1 MVGTFLVST
10 FPANQL
16 FLFFFFLS
24 SAQHHLTR
32 RRVHY
37 VRFFLLTLPEL
48 LLFSVFLD
56 STVVRFELF
65 AALRCAL
72 FAIGNMEISSF
83 DPCFSNGR

>member
-16 FLFFFFLS
+16 FLFFFLS

-72 FAIGNMEISSF
+72 FAIGNMEISF